1 MRRATILVLAAAQ
14 FIMVVD
20 TTVMNVS
27 ISNVVSDLKT
37 TVPAVQAAITVYALV
52 MAAFMLTGAKAG
64 DMWGRRR
71 AFAAGLV
78 LYGTGSL
85 ITAFSPNV
93 TVLLIG
99 WSFIEGFGAVLVIP
113 AIAALTAVN
122 YEGTER
128 ALAYGILGGVAGAA
142 AAAGPLIGGF
152 VTAAW
157 TWRVVFA
164 SETAIVIVLLA
175 FVSKVRDAPAEEGLR
190 LDLLGATLSAIGM
203 GLVVFGI
210 LKIPEWGFI
219 EPVGAL
225 TIAGTEITPFGFSV
239 VPFLI
244 LGGIAVLMWFAS
256 AERRIS
262 DRGGA
267 PLLRPEMLRI
277 AQLRAGSAMVGAQQ
291 LIIAGT
297 LFVLPLYLQLVLG
310 MDALQ
315 TGVRLL
321 PISVAMMLAALAGP
335 SFAKR
340 RSPRLLVRVG
350 LVLLFAGLLGT
361 MATIGP
367 KLSGASFLL
376 SLTGV
381 GLGLGLIVSQLGNVV
396 MSSVEEERVSE
407 AGGIQGTVQYF
418 GSSLGTALIG
428 AVLLAGLTTGFHQS
442 IQADPSVPPEISQQI
457 VKETESG
464 LAMVSLATVEARAKQ
479 ANLPADTEAA
489 LIGAYSDAQIAAL
502 KESLLWAAAFALVAV
517 WFAKRLPSKPL
528 GEREAASERT
538 DAVQASPLG
547 SGDAVT

>member
-1 MRRATILVLAAAQ
+1 MRRATIFVLATAQ

-71 AFAAGLV
+71 AFAGGLV

-85 ITAFSPNV
+85 ITALSPNI
-93 TVLLIG
+93 TVLLVG

-122 YEGTER
+122 YEGAER

-164 SETAIVIVLLA
+164 SETAIVIALLA
-175 FVSKVRDAPAEEGLR
+175 FVHRIDDVPAEQGLR
-190 LDLLGATLSAIGM
+190 FDRRGAALSALGM

-219 EPVGAL
+219 KPVGAL
-225 TIAGTEITPFGFSV
+225 TIGGTEITPFGLSV
-239 VPFLI
+239 VPFFV
-244 LGGIAVLMWFAS
+244 LGGIAVLMWFGGT
-256 AERRIS
+256 ERKID
-262 DRGGA
+262 DRGGM
-267 PLLRPEMLRI
+267 PLLRPDMLRI

-310 MDALQ
+310 MNAAQ

-321 PISVAMMLAALAGP
+321 PISIAMMAAALAGP
-335 SFAKR
+335 SLAKQV
-340 RSPRLLVRVG
+340 SPRLIVRVG
-350 LVLLFAGLLGT
+350 LLILFAGLLGT
-361 MATIGP
+361 MAAVGP
-367 KLSGASFLL
+367 QLSGAPFAL
-376 SLTGV
+376 SLAGV
-381 GLGLGLIVSQLGNVV
+381 GIGVGLIVSQLGNVV
-396 MSSVEEERVSE
+396 MSSVGEDRVSE
-407 AGGIQGTVQYF
+407 AGGIQGTAQYF
-418 GSSLGTALIG
+418 GASLGTALIG
-428 AVLLAGLTTGFHQS
+428 AVLLAGLTTGFHQR
-442 IQADPSVPPEISQQI
+442 IQADPDVPPSVAQQL
-457 VKETESG
+457 VSKTESG
-464 LAMVSLATVEARAKQ
+464 LAMVSKQTVEAQAKQ
-479 ANLPADTEAA
+479 ASLSPATEEA
-489 LIGAYSDAQIAAL
+489 LVGDYSDSQIAAL
-502 KESLLWAAAFALVAV
+502 KEALLWAAAFALVAV
-517 WFAKRLPSKPL
+517 WFAKRLPARPL
-528 GEREAASERT
+528 GEADDDASVMSAEAAS
-538 DAVQASPLG
+538 APSP
-547 SGDAVT
+547 

>member
-1 MRRATILVLAAAQ
+1 MRRATIFVLATAQ

-27 ISNVVSDLKT
+27 ISNVVADLKT

-64 DMWGRRR
+64 DMWGRKR

-78 LYGTGSL
+78 LYGAGSL
-85 ITAFSPNV
+85 ITALSPNV

-99 WSFIEGFGAVLVIP
+99 WSFVEGFGAVLVIP

-122 YEGTER
+122 YEGEER

-164 SETAIVIVLLA
+164 SETVIVLALLT
-175 FVSKVRDAPAEEGLR
+175 FVRKIEDAPAERKLR
-190 LDLLGATLSAIGM
+190 FDLRGAALSAIGM
-203 GLVVFGI
+203 GLVVLGI

-225 TIAGTEITPFGFSV
+225 TIAGTEITPFGFSI

-256 AERRIS
+256 TERRIS
-262 DRGGA
+262 DRGEV
-267 PLLRPEMLRI
+267 PLLRPEMLGI

-315 TGVRLL
+315 TGVKLL
-321 PISVAMMLAALAGP
+321 PISIAMMAAALAGP
-335 SFAKR
+335 SLAKR
-340 RSPRLLVRVG
+340 LSPRLIVRVG
-350 LVLLFAGLLGT
+350 LVILFAGLLGT

-367 KLSGASFLL
+367 QLSGASFAL

-396 MSSVEEERVSE
+396 MSSVGEERVSE
-407 AGGIQGTVQYF
+407 AGGVQGTVQYF

-428 AVLLAGLTTGFHQS
+428 AVLLSGLTTGFHQS
-442 IQADPSVPPEISQQI
+442 IQADPNVPSTVSQQI
-457 VKETESG
+457 VRQTESG
-464 LAMVSLATVEARAKQ
+464 LAMVSLSTVEAQAKQ
-479 ANLPADTEAA
+479 ANLPPATEDA
-489 LIGAYSDAQIAAL
+489 LVSAYSDAQVAAL
-502 KESLLWAAAFALVAV
+502 KESLLWAAAFALIAV
-517 WFAKRLPSKPL
+517 WFAKRLPCRPL
-528 GEREAASERT
+528 GEGEAAPAR
-538 DAVQASPLG
+538 AVSKRV
-547 SGDAVT
+547 S